1 MQHPGVKEDDMNG
14 SQRMCVQT
22 FATKSLSLPLRG
34 GCEQPFRVV
43 EGLKGSVNHLVEG

>member
-1 MQHPGVKEDDMNG
+1 MVTENVVF
-14 SQRMCVQT
+14 R
-22 FATKSLSLPLRG
+22 PLRG

>member
-14 SQRMCVQT
+14 SQRMCSELC
-22 FATKSLSLPLRG
+22 AG
-34 GCEQPFRVV
+34 GCGQPFRVV

>member
-22 FATKSLSLPLRG
+22 FARG
-34 GCEQPFRVV
+34 GCEQPFRLV

>member
-22 FATKSLSLPLRG
+22 FAR